1 MAMYW
6 KYHIE
11 SDDLVQFMTAV
22 HVENEKRIISAEGTV
37 LGWVP
42 NDTFEAVE
50 AGDMDMSD
58 VDTDDL
64 ALEVQSGRYVI
75 RVPLDD
81 VTERTKADDR
91 EGDLPKVG
99 EELLRW
105 GNGIV
110 HSFMDDDD
118 PEPEAADE
126 IRTRS

>member
-1 MAMYW
+1 MYW

-11 SDDLVQFMTAV
+11 SDDLVQFTTSV
-22 HVENEKRIISAEGTV
+22 SFENEERLISAEGTV
-37 LGWVP
+37 LGWVT

-64 ALEVQSGRYVI
+64 ALEVQSGRYAI
-75 RVPLDD
+75 WVPLDD
-81 VTERTKADDR
+81 VTERAKADDR
-91 EGDLPKVG
+91 ESDVPVMG
-99 EELLRW
+99 EQILRW
-105 GNGIV
+105 GNGV
-110 HSFMDDDD
+110 RHSFLDDDD